1 MIQLTDTAI
10 TKVNEILGTQEPKP
24 AGLRISVVGGGC
36 VTILVVLLVR
46 MVWPQLAGI
55 GPLHTLRPAEDIP
68 ATVAEKAEA

>member
-1 MIQLTDTAI
+1 M
-10 TKVNEILGTQEPKP
+10 
-24 AGLRISVVGGGC
+24 VGGGC

-68 ATVAEKAEA
+68 ALVAEKAEA